1 MKEVELAGHKVV
13 LYDSIDELPIAR
25 FHKYNRYLLVDAG
38 VGSEISDFDNHI
50 ERVVRY
56 IRNKDNESAG
66 KELENLRQNVFM
78 VLSEQNIKHLS
89 FACLVKTIDGKA
101 NDDLSPDGLAKVLEL
116 LSETPRG
123 DIQENLSS
131 VKKKNR

>member
-13 LYDSIDELPIAR
+13 LFDSIDELPIAR

-56 IRNKDNESAG
+56 IRNKDNDSAG

-89 FACLVKTIDGKA
+89 FACLIKTIDGKE
-101 NDDLSPDGLAKVLEL
+101 NDDLSPDGLANVLEL
-116 LSETPRG
+116 LSDTPRG

-131 VKKKNR
+131 VKKK

>member
-1 MKEVELAGHKVV
+1 MKEVELTGHKVV

-89 FACLVKTIDGKA
+89 FACLVKTID
-101 NDDLSPDGLAKVLEL
+101 
-116 LSETPRG
+116 
-123 DIQENLSS
+123 
-131 VKKKNR
+131 

>member
-25 FHKYNRYLLVDAG
+25 FHKYNRYLLIDAG
-38 VGSEISDFDNHI
+38 VGSEIADFDNHI

-66 KELENLRQNVFM
+66 KELENLRQNVYM
-78 VLSEQNIKHLS
+78 VLAGQNIKHLS
-89 FACLVKTIDGKA
+89 FACLVKTIDGKE
-101 NDDLSPDGLAKVLEL
+101 NNDLSPEGLKKVLET
-116 LSETPRG
+116 LSDTPRG
-123 DIQENLSS
+123 EVNDHLSS

>member
-1 MKEVELAGHKVV
+1 MKEVEFAGHKVV

-116 LSETPRG
+116 LSDTPRG
-123 DIQENLSS
+123 DLQENLS
-131 VKKKNR
+131 

>member
-1 MKEVELAGHKVV
+1 MKDVELAGHKVV

-116 LSETPRG
+116 LSDTPRG

-131 VKKKNR
+131 VKKKK